1 MTSFENA
8 AELKRHFQLHSSQLY
23 DTSLQSWVGGRS
35 FKGHSYNSPC
45 SKMAMDITFARVLRT
60 TLPPTRQCKVV
71 KLTPLRSV
79 PHQNPQCGCC
89 VSIVRSRPQKRGKN
103 VCSGDLYP
111 YADCQESSVASG
123 CSVVLAAG
131 STWRSRT
138 VKADD
143 GSHCALVSQRLFS
156 IFFFLR
162 ESKTSVF
169 FFFLRFWL
177 FLSSSRFQD
186 GFLR

>member
-79 PHQNPQCGCC
+79 PHEKGRGKREGTKGGQKKEGKKGKGKKGAESIYHSLCSCDC
-89 VSIVRSRPQKRGKN
+89 VVRSARI
-103 VCSGDLYP
+103 
-111 YADCQESSVASG
+111 SV
-123 CSVVLAAG
+123 
-131 STWRSRT
+131 SR
-138 VKADD
+138 
-143 GSHCALVSQRLFS
+143 
-156 IFFFLR
+156 
-162 ESKTSVF
+162 
-169 FFFLRFWL
+169 
-177 FLSSSRFQD
+177 QD
-186 GFLR
+186 EICV